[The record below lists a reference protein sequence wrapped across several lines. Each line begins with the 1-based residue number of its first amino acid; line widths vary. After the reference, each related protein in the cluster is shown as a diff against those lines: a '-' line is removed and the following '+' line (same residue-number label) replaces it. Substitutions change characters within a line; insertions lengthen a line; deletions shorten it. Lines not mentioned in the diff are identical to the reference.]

1 MRRGEELMET
11 DSDRSALQQELA
23 EVEADVA
30 RLRDTAE
37 KLRAQ
42 IGDRSFEPADASER
56 AALITAAEE
65 QEALVGT
72 MELRRDKLR
81 KLVEEQG

>member
-1 MRRGEELMET
+1 MRRGEERMDGE
-11 DSDRSALQQELA
+11 DESSALRQELR

-30 RLRDTAE
+30 ELRDTAVS
-37 KLRAQ
+37 LRAQ
-42 IGDRSFEPADASER
+42 IGDRSSEPTDASER

-65 QEALVGT
+65 QEALVET
-72 MELRRDKLR
+72 LEARRDKLR

>member
-1 MRRGEELMET
+1 MET

-30 RLRDTAE
+30 SLRDTAE

-65 QEALVGT
+65 QEALVET
-72 MELRRDKLR
+72 LEVRRDKLR

>member
-1 MRRGEELMET
+1 MRRGEERMDRE
-11 DSDRSALQQELA
+11 DDRSALRQELR

-30 RLRDTAE
+30 ELRDTAE

-42 IGDRSFEPADASER
+42 IGDRSYEPTDASER

-65 QEALVGT
+65 QEALVET
-72 MELRRDKLR
+72 LETRRDKLR

>member
-1 MRRGEELMET
+1 MRRGEELMES

>member
-1 MRRGEELMET
+1 MRRGEERMT
-11 DSDRSALQQELA
+11 TDRSALQQELRD
-23 EVEADVA
+23 VEADVA
-30 RLRDTAE
+30 ELRDTAE

-42 IGDRSFEPADASER
+42 IGDRSYEPTDASER

-65 QEALVGT
+65 QEALVET
-72 MELRRDKLR
+72 LEVRRDKLR

>member
-1 MRRGEELMET
+1 MDN
-11 DSDRSALQQELA
+11 DSDRSALQQELR

-30 RLRDTAE
+30 ELRDTAE

-72 MELRRDKLR
+72 MEVRRDKLR

>member
-1 MRRGEELMET
+1 MET

-37 KLRAQ
+37 NLRDQ

-65 QEALVGT
+65 QEALLGT
-72 MELRRDKLR
+72 MEVRRDKLR

>member
-1 MRRGEELMET
+1 MDGEADKTALRRELE
-11 DSDRSALQQELA
+11 

-30 RLRDTAE
+30 ELRDTAQ

-42 IGDRSFEPADASER
+42 IGDRSYEPTDASER

-65 QEALVGT
+65 QEALAET
-72 MELRRDKLR
+72 LEARRDKLR
-81 KLVEEQG
+81 KLVEEQN

>member
-1 MRRGEELMET
+1 MDGE
-11 DSDRSALQQELA
+11 DDRSALRQELR

-30 RLRDTAE
+30 ELRDTAVS
-37 KLRAQ
+37 LRAQ
-42 IGDRSFEPADASER
+42 IGDRSSEPTDASER

-65 QEALVGT
+65 QEALVET
-72 MELRRDKLR
+72 LEARRDKLR

>member
-1 MRRGEELMET
+1 MEG
-11 DSDRSALQQELA
+11 DSERSALQQELR

-30 RLRDTAE
+30 ELRDTAK
-37 KLRAQ
+37 KLRTQ
-42 IGDRSFEPADASER
+42 IGDRSSEPTDASER

-72 MELRRDKLR
+72 MEARRDKLR

>member
-1 MRRGEELMET
+1 MRRGEERM
-11 DSDRSALQQELA
+11 DSEDDRSALRQELR

-30 RLRDTAE
+30 ELRDTAE

-42 IGDRSFEPADASER
+42 IGDRSYEPTDASER

-65 QEALVGT
+65 QEALVET
-72 MELRRDKLR
+72 LETRRDKLR